1 MAVRILCEVECAMPV
16 MWAAQSRLPEN
27 NNSSAISHC
36 HVLCTRYS
44 LIPVVVGCCCRYR
57 VEEVMLQKLSE
68 RHFNSVLLYGAIA
81 ISALVGTALFS
92 ALSTVP

>member
-1 MAVRILCEVECAMPV
+1 MSED
-16 MWAAQSRLPEN
+16 
-27 NNSSAISHC
+27 
-36 HVLCTRYS
+36 
-44 LIPVVVGCCCRYR
+44 
-57 VEEVMLQKLSE
+57 VMLQKLSE